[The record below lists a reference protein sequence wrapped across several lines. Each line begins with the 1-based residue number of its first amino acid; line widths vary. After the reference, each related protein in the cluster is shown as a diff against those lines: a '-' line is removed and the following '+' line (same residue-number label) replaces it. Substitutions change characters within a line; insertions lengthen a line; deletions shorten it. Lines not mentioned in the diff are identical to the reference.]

1 MSRGYL
7 WPDKGESTRYR
18 NMDERKKAALRRHHQ
33 GLRTGIRVGNILP
46 ALRSVLTDAEY
57 SRIRDREDNAS
68 RVDELIDV
76 LLTKENR
83 HFDAFCDALEQNGY
97 EHWARR
103 LQNEVEG

>member
-1 MSRGYL
+1 
-7 WPDKGESTRYR
+7 
-18 NMDERKKAALRRHHQ
+18 MDESKRRALRRHHQ
-33 GLRTGIRVGNILP
+33 GLRTGLLVGNILP

-57 SRIRDREDNAS
+57 ICVREREDNTS

-97 EHWARR
+97 EHWAVKLRK
-103 LQNEVEG
+103 EVDEVGGELT